1 MQTKKAKI
9 AYRSNRNTAKKSITP
24 EPVNGIPVPKREMPT
39 FQTLDHEGTPL
50 SLPIN
55 QRKEIHEI
63 GIAGRELQR
72 QERILHLAIAGHVAC
87 AILRRV
93 IQAKLEER
101 APEAVP
107 YKEVNA
113 YTLREIKSGGGLL

>member
-1 MQTKKAKI
+1 MAKG
-9 AYRSNRNTAKKSITP
+9 A
-24 EPVNGIPVPKREMPT
+24 
-39 FQTLDHEGTPL
+39 H
-50 SLPIN
+50 
-55 QRKEIHEI
+55 
-63 GIAGRELQR
+63 
-72 QERILHLAIAGHVAC
+72 LHPAIAGHVAC

-113 YTLREIKSGGGLL
+113 YTLREIKSGGGSHQGQEAGGIELFHQPVDQRRSGVTLQRI